1 MRTVKK
7 ALKSRAL
14 LIWLLIAI
22 QLSIVFYISIHLTR
36 YYYVYSYVTFVL
48 AFVFVLYLMKASR
61 SMSYKMAWIVVSFT
75 FPVFGIA
82 LYLIFGGNRLTKRG
96 RKKMEFMNAAYQDA
110 VKDEDDATD
119 ELEAEF
125 PDAARQVK
133 YIRRTTMTP
142 PVKNNETRYF
152 RSGEEMFPVILEEL
166 RKAEKY
172 IFLEYFIIGEGKM
185 WDAVHEILLEK
196 VKKGVDVRVIY
207 DDIGCWLSLDRH
219 FDRKLRAEGIDCRIF
234 QRFVPVLNAR
244 QNNRDHRKILAV
256 DGVTAFTGGINIAD
270 EYINEDSHV
279 GYWKDNGVMMRG
291 ESAWSFTV
299 MFLTMWDY
307 LCGKAEDRA
316 IRYEAYK
323 PPRAALEGISGG
335 GYVQPYTD
343 SPLDGEPV
351 GENVSRPD
359 REREEIRLDQHALP
373 DHRRED
379 GAGAHPGRAVRR
391 GRAHCDPGHPG
402 QKAHLRDDAVLLP
415 EPARA
420 RRADLR
426 IHPRLRA
433 REELCL
439 RRRLRRGG
447 QREPRLPE
455 PVPAFRMRGLDV
467 QNGLRGGR
475 EGGFRRNAR
484 QLPGARA
491 EKARFSQNAVP
502 LRARPHRASSVTETN
517 RPAGRSFSDAR
528 RVFVLQPIWLSDVR

>member
-166 RKAEKY
+166 RKAQKY

-351 GENVSRPD
+351 GENVYLGLIANAKKYVWINTPYLIID
-359 REREEIRLDQHALP
+359 ERMEQALIQ
-373 DHRRED
+373 
-379 GAGAHPGRAVRR
+379 A
-391 GRAHCDPGHPG
+391 
-402 QKAHLRDDAVLLP
+402 
-415 EPARA
+415 AR
-420 RRADLR
+420 
-426 IHPRLRA
+426 
-433 REELCL
+433 C
-439 RRRLRRGG
+439 G
-447 QREPRLPE
+447 
-455 PVPAFRMRGLDV
+455 V
-467 QNGLRGGR
+467 
-475 EGGFRRNAR
+475 
-484 QLPGARA
+484 
-491 EKARFSQNAVP
+491 
-502 LRARPHRASSVTETN
+502 
-517 RPAGRSFSDAR
+517 
-528 RVFVLQPIWLSDVR
+528 DVRIVTPGIPDKRLIFETTQSYYPNLLAHGVRIYEFTPGFVHAKSFVCDDDYAVVGSVNLDYRSLYLHFECGVWMYKTDCVADVKADFEETLGSCRELEPKKPGFLRMLFRSALDLIAPLL